1 MSQTWINAEA
11 QATKPKLATLGLTA
25 VFLTYFLASLMI
37 YGLNIAGPMIAAD
50 LNGMQLYSWAI
61 SLPALA
67 AAFVT
72 LIFGKLSD
80 MYGRRA
86 MLIISLIIFLI
97 GAILSATSPTFV
109 LNIAAR
115 VVFALGFGALAALC
129 FSVIGDLYAPAER
142 SKWTG
147 LLAVSAGVAATA
159 GPIVVG
165 MITDNLSWRYF
176 FWFNVPLAI
185 VCGVLIVIGVPSLT
199 QRTAHKIDIVGSCL
213 LAVASSSM
221 ILGFSLADRY
231 AWTSKPILGL
241 LAISLIF
248 WCLFFWIERRAEEPI
263 LDPQVFTNR
272 TFLTCAVAALL
283 SFFGF
288 VGILNYY
295 PLFLQGLQGTSA
307 TLSGKILT
315 PFSML
320 MAFTGVPA
328 GLLLAKTKRYKWMF
342 VLGYGILTVSMYCMV
357 TFDSETPLWLG
368 VLVTGLGGL
377 GLGSI
382 PTINTLVVQ
391 FALPKRLLGVGIAA
405 IFFVVALGN
414 AITPA
419 ILGSV
424 MNSMYAKALQNSLP
438 HELNRIADEATLAS
452 LADPRV
458 LMSPQGVAAL
468 RDVVGRTGNHGSALF
483 DQTVQAVRGALEAGL
498 KMLFLIGA
506 ITMLVSFLIITT
518 IPEISMDVEV
528 RDKKQVATRDAASDT

>member
-1 MSQTWINAEA
+1 MSRGKIELETQPMSQ
-11 QATKPKLATLGLTA
+11 KLAGVGLSA

-37 YGLNIAGPMIAAD
+37 YGQNIAAPMIAAN
-50 LNGMQLYSWAI
+50 LNGMHLYSWAI

-86 MLIISLIIFLI
+86 MLIVSLSIFLL
-97 GAILSATSPTFV
+97 GAVLSATSPTFV
-109 LNIAAR
+109 FNIAAR
-115 VVFALGFGALAALC
+115 VVHSLGFGALAALC
-129 FSVIGDLYAPAER
+129 FSVIGDTYAPAER

-147 LLAVSAGVAATA
+147 LLGIPAGIAATL
-159 GPIVVG
+159 GPTLVG
-165 MITDNLSWRYF
+165 MITDSLSWRYF
-176 FWFNVPLAI
+176 FWLTVPVAI
-185 VCGVLIVIGVPSLT
+185 ACVTLIACGVPAPAR
-199 QRTAHKIDIVGSCL
+199 RTPHKIDFIGSGT

-221 ILGFSLADRY
+221 ILGFSLADRHP
-231 AWTSKPILGL
+231 WTSTIILGL

-248 WCLFFWIERRAEEPI
+248 WCLFFWIERRVKEPL

-272 TFLTCAVAALL
+272 TFLTCAVSVLL

-307 TLSGKILT
+307 TLSGKMLT

-320 MAFTGVPA
+320 MAFTGVPV

-342 VLGYGILTVSMYCMV
+342 ILGYGILAVSMFSMV
-357 TFDSETPLWLG
+357 TFDYETPLWIGLLVTALAGLG
-368 VLVTGLGGL
+368 VGA
-377 GLGSI
+377 I

-391 FALPKRLLGVGIAA
+391 FALPKRLLGVGVAA
-405 IFFVVALGN
+405 IFFVVAMGN

-424 MNSMYAKALQNSLP
+424 MNSAYAETLQDSLP
-438 HELNRIADEATLAS
+438 EELGRKVDEATLES
-452 LADPRV
+452 LANPHM
-458 LMSPQGVAAL
+458 LSQQTLETL
-468 RDVVGRTGNHGSALF
+468 RDVVGRSGDQGPALF
-483 DQTVQAVRGALEAGL
+483 EQTVQAARGALETGL
-498 KMLFLIGA
+498 KMLYLIGA
-506 ITMLVSFLIITT
+506 VTMLIAFLVIITV
-518 IPEISMDVEV
+518 PEVSMDVEV
-528 RDKKQVATRDAASDT
+528 VDKKTAPVAAAPMDA